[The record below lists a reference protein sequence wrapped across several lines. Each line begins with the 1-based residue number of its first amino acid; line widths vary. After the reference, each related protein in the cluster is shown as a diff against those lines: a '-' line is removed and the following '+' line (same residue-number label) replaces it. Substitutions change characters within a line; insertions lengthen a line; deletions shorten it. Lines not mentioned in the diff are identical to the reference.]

1 VVNPHAL
8 RWSLFFYSPYGKRP
22 EYDRD
27 YPPQYY
33 PPPGYYYPY
42 PNVNPHEAA
51 YQAHEADKLARW
63 IWMLVAIVVI
73 IAICGVIAVYV
84 VMIMISSSEVIV
96 PIGALVFNARAG
108 LCPPNF

>member
-1 VVNPHAL
+1 M
-8 RWSLFFYSPYGKRP
+8 RWSLLLYSPYGRRP

-63 IWMLVAIVVI
+63 IWMLIMVVVLIAVAGVVAYMVFISSISTSDVVI
-73 IAICGVIAVYV
+73 PLG
-84 VMIMISSSEVIV
+84 
-96 PIGALVFNARAG
+96 G
-108 LCPPNF
+108 LPAMTVGRLHPPNF